1 MRFGYI
7 RMPHRSGQTEDKVQE
22 ATMKTSKLSL
32 LMAGGV
38 LGGLL
43 DFRRDRV
50 RYGFGLFPNRQD
62 IGL

>member
-1 MRFGYI
+1 
-7 RMPHRSGQTEDKVQE
+7 MPHRSGQTEDKVQE